1 MSDNS
6 EKYTTAL
13 RVRAQH
19 YFDFRARAFA
29 EKELF
34 SHVQLGEAIA
44 SGGFAVVYDG
54 VYRVNPLGKDPPEHG
69 VRVAAKIFRPEFIDS
84 KDPVGSE
91 IARIR
96 FTRETAGTELLVGSY
111 KKKYPQSSV
120 PLSQILRYDL
130 VPRTADHDAV
140 WYILTTHEEGVSV
153 KDLVSTE
160 LPDVKQVGLIGSP
173 IAETL
178 EFIHSRGLVHRDV
191 KPSNIHVRPD
201 GSPVLFD
208 FGLAKPSEEYGG
220 SPSPW
225 LAGTPAYLPPEV
237 VCAKK
242 LVPTPENDVYSFG
255 ALCHYMLA
263 GSDPYSNILRRV
275 PGSTAVPDVHRGR
288 DPHPKDDGVVP
299 SEELAF
305 RPYRELYLRN
315 KPPTEIGVLRPELLS
330 SVPGRKLEEVVNASL
345 AIDPSSRPAMR
356 DLAAALRGVS
366 NPKSRRRLWA
376 FFGQ

>member
-13 RVRAQH
+13 RARAQH
-19 YFDFRARAFA
+19 YFDLRAEAY
-29 EKELF
+29 EKKELF
-34 SHVQLGEAIA
+34 SHIQLGDAIA

-54 VYRVNPLGKDPPEHG
+54 VYRVNLLGKEPPEHG
-69 VRVAAKIFRPEFIDS
+69 IRIAAKIFRPEFIDS
-84 KDPVGSE
+84 DDPVGSE

-111 KKKYPQSSV
+111 KKRYPQSPV

-130 VPRTADHDAV
+130 VSKTADHEAV

-153 KDLVSTE
+153 KALVSSE
-160 LPDVKQVGLIGSP
+160 LPEIKKVGLIGHP

-178 EFIHSRGLVHRDV
+178 EFIHGRGLVHRDV
-191 KPSNIHVRPD
+191 KPSNVHVRPD

-220 SPSPW
+220 NPSPW
-225 LAGTPAYLPPEV
+225 LAGTPAYLPPEI

-263 GSDPYSNILRRV
+263 GSDPYGTLLRRV
-275 PGSTAVPDVHRGR
+275 PGSTAAPDIHHGR
-288 DPHPKDDGVVP
+288 ESPPKNDGVVP
-299 SEELAF
+299 PEEVAF
-305 RPYRELYLRN
+305 RPYREFYLRE
-315 KPPTEIGVLRPELLS
+315 KPPTEVGVLRPELLS
-330 SVPGRKLEEVVNASL
+330 SVSGRRLDEVVNASL
-345 AIDPSSRPAMR
+345 AIDPSSRPPMS
-356 DLAAALRGVS
+356 DLAAALRRVS